1 VDWRRE
7 PRADLHILGD
17 AELLEQA
24 LGNLFRNSLQALESC
39 QGQKR
44 IEILMGNTE
53 GGRVWL
59 RIQDNGPGI
68 PAEVRAR
75 LFVPFVTTK
84 AQGTGLGL
92 SFVKRV
98 VEEHF
103 GSLEWIEE
111 RAGACFEIGLPSA
124 YQSITVQERSRQEVD
139 LPC

>member
-1 VDWRRE
+1 
-7 PRADLHILGD
+7 
-17 AELLEQA
+17 
-24 LGNLFRNSLQALESC
+24 
-39 QGQKR
+39 
-44 IEILMGNTE
+44 MGNTE

-68 PAEVRAR
+68 PAEVRAK

-98 VEEHF
+98 VEEHA
-103 GSLEWIEE
+103 GSLECLETQS
-111 RAGACFEIGLPSA
+111 GACFEIALPSTYA
-124 YQSITVQERSRQEVD
+124 SIQSNVEAQSKLSSAQEVD